1 MRSIGK
7 DIQFALRA
15 FRKSPVFTAVALL
28 SLALG
33 IGANTAIFTLLDQVL
48 LRLMPVKNPQELV
61 MLHMEGFHYGSNWG
75 DNALSYPMYR
85 DFKANNAVFSGM
97 FCRWSSDFSL
107 ASNGQTERV
116 RGELVS
122 GEYFPVLGVGAAL
135 GRTFTPDDDRVPD
148 GHPVAVLSYAYWQSR
163 FA

>member
-15 FRKSPVFTAVALL
+15 FRKSPVFTTVALL

-61 MLHMEGFHYGSNWG
+61 LLGPNGAQHGSNWG
-75 DNALSYPMYR
+75 DHALSYRMYR
-85 DFKANNAVFSGM
+85 DIQANNSVFSGV
-97 FCRWSSDFSL
+97 FARFGFVFSL
-107 ASNGQTERV
+107 GFGGNTERV
-116 RGELVS
+116 SGELVS
-122 GEYFPVLGVGAAL
+122 G
-135 GRTFTPDDDRVPD
+135 T
-148 GHPVAVLSYAYWQSR
+148 
-163 FA
+163 